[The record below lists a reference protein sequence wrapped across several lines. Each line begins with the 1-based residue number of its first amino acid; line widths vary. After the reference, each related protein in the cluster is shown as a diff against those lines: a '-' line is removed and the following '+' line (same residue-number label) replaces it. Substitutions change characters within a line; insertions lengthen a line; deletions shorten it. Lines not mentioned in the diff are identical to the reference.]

1 MTLAAAA
8 LHGGPSVHRRSR
20 RLHRYVI
27 VFLAVVSISVS
38 ASAQWSS
45 SFRGAAFGI
54 HNTEAGPEDP
64 RSENFSTNWLEVRGR
79 YDTASGFFFGLR
91 GRGSL
96 EPYTIKEEG
105 YPQLL
110 QYVSPYAGGEVID
123 RMRARDLIEEA
134 AVEVGWRSLR
144 LYAAP
149 IGEPTLG
156 PRPYGLRESSMDLAV
171 APFAYDI
178 QESFHVKTQVVN
190 AALDMKYFT
199 LEGGVFH
206 DAVSDGKHTS
216 LETGGDID
224 SWAARVTVKPT
235 DRVSF
240 QVSRGELGDAVIRK
254 ISSAS
259 IGYEGPVVAAT
270 AMWTRREEGSLTPL
284 DAYGI
289 EVAIRVT
296 RSTIT
301 GRFENVDRPAI
312 GSSPARRTG
321 HGTVGYVF
329 DAIARPGW
337 RAGLGVNVD
346 YHTNSRALTG
356 GVYGHKPQ
364 TIYFFARVR
373 TAAQ

>member
-1 MTLAAAA
+1 MSLAAAA

-27 VFLAVVSISVS
+27 VFLAVVSISAS

-54 HNTEAGPEDP
+54 HNTEAGPEEP
-64 RSENFSTNWLEVRGR
+64 RTANFSTNWLEARAR
-79 YDTASGFFFGLR
+79 YDTASGFFFGVR

-144 LYAAP
+144 LYVAP
-149 IGEPTLG
+149 IGEPALG
-156 PRPYGLRESSMDLAV
+156 PRPYGVRESSIDLAV
-171 APFAYDI
+171 SPFAYDI
-178 QESFHVKTQVVN
+178 QESFHVKTKVVN
-190 AALDMKYFT
+190 AALDMKYFS

-206 DAVSDGKHTS
+206 DAVSKGKHTS
-216 LETGGDID
+216 LENGDID
-224 SWAARVTVKPT
+224 SWSARLTVKPS

-240 QVSRGELGDAVIRK
+240 QLSRGELGDDVIHK

-259 IGYEGPVVAAT
+259 ISYEGPVVATT
-270 AMWTRREEGSLTPL
+270 AMWTRREEFSGSA
-284 DAYGI
+284 DAIGI
-289 EVAIRVT
+289 EVAVRAS
-296 RSTIT
+296 RNTISA
-301 GRFENVDRPAI
+301 RFENVDRPAI
-312 GSSPARRTG
+312 GTAAAQRTG

-329 DAIARPGW
+329 DAMARPSW
-337 RAGLGVNVD
+337 RAGVGVNVD

-373 TAAQ
+373 SAR

>member
-1 MTLAAAA
+1 MNLAAAA

-27 VFLAVVSISVS
+27 VLLAVVFISTS

-54 HNTEAGPEDP
+54 HNTEAGPEEP
-64 RSENFSTNWLEVRGR
+64 RSANFSTNWLELRGR
-79 YDTASGFFFGLR
+79 YDTASGFFFGVR

-96 EPYTIKEEG
+96 EPYTIADEG

-110 QYVSPYAGGEVID
+110 QYISPYGGGEVID
-123 RMRARDLIEEA
+123 RMRPRDLIEEA

-144 LYAAP
+144 LYVAP

-156 PRPYGLRESSMDLAV
+156 PRPYGVRQSSTELAV

-178 QESFHVKTQVVN
+178 QESFHVKTKVVN
-190 AALDMKYFT
+190 AAIDTKYIS

-206 DAVSDGKHTS
+206 DAVSDGNHTS
-216 LETGGDID
+216 LENGDID
-224 SWAARVTVKPT
+224 SWAARVTVRPS

-259 IGYEGPVVAAT
+259 VGYEGPVVAAT
-270 AMWTRREEGSLTPL
+270 AMWTRREETLAAPL

-289 EVAIRVT
+289 EIAIRAT
-296 RSTIT
+296 RSTVT

-312 GSSPARRTG
+312 GGSPARRTG

-329 DAIARPGW
+329 DVLARPSW

-373 TAAQ
+373 TTQ